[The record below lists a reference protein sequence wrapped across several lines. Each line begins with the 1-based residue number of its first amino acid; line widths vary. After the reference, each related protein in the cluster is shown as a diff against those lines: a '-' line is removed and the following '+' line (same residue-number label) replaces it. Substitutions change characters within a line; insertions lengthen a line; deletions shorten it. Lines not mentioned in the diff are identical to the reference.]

1 VLAVQVVSRKSLE
14 EKMEIQT
21 LRGFYWAGVHGSFSK
36 AAKTLNIGQSAISHQ
51 VKSLEGELH
60 VKLYQRAGRGIS
72 LTPEGKIL
80 VAYADIILQTLDNI
94 ETHFADLSDS
104 PEGTVNLAAYR
115 GIMQYKLPAIVQN
128 FKRKNPEIRLV
139 ILQKTLDSEV
149 LDMVS
154 SGDIDFGI
162 TSSWNDFTDIAF
174 FGVWTY
180 DMFLCVPVNHRLAG
194 RRTVALKEIVRE
206 PLILYE
212 RENSIHKRIEK
223 IFKENNL
230 SYNIVIETCGATVI
244 QEYVKVEQG
253 VSIVSGLVT
262 QAQQDESLSYI
273 PVTEHFGK
281 LGYGIAIKK
290 RRYLSLP
297 VRKFLQEIGLGE
309 ALASQDW
316 KI

>member
-1 VLAVQVVSRKSLE
+1 MGERNNRILE
-14 EKMEIQT
+14 EKMELQT

-36 AAKTLNIGQSAISHQ
+36 AGKTLNIGQSAISHQ
-51 VKSLEGELH
+51 VKSLEEELH
-60 VKLYQRAGRGIS
+60 VKLYQREGRGIS

-80 VAYADIILQTLDNI
+80 VAYVDIILQTLDNI

-104 PEGTVNLAAYR
+104 SEGTVNLAAYR

-154 SGDIDFGI
+154 SGHIDFGI
-162 TSSWNDFTDIAF
+162 TSSWNDFTDISF
-174 FGVWTY
+174 FEVWTY
-180 DMFLCVPVNHRLAG
+180 DMFLCVPGNHRLAG
-194 RRTVALKEIVRE
+194 RRKVALKEIVRE

-212 RENSIHKRIEK
+212 RENSIHKRIER

-230 SYNIVIETCGATVI
+230 SYNIVIETGGATVI

-253 VSIVSGLVT
+253 ISIVSGLVT
-262 QAQQDESLSYI
+262 QAKEDQLLSYI

-290 RRYLSLP
+290 RKYLSLP

-309 ALASQDW
+309 ALASQNW

>member
-1 VLAVQVVSRKSLE
+1 
-14 EKMEIQT
+14 MELQT

-36 AAKTLNIGQSAISHQ
+36 AGKTLNVGQSAISHQ
-51 VKSLEGELH
+51 VKSLEEELR
-60 VKLYQRAGRGIS
+60 VKLYQREGRGIS
-72 LTPEGKIL
+72 LTPEGKVL
-80 VAYADIILQTLDNI
+80 VAYVDIILQTLDNI

-104 PEGTVNLAAYR
+104 SEGTVNLAAYR

-154 SGDIDFGI
+154 SGHIDFGI
-162 TSSWNDFTDIAF
+162 TSSWNDFTDISF
-174 FGVWTY
+174 FEVWTY
-180 DMFLCVPVNHRLAG
+180 DMFLCVPSNHRLAG
-194 RRTVALKEIVRE
+194 RRRVALKEIVRE

-223 IFKENNL
+223 VFKENNL
-230 SYNIVIETCGATVI
+230 SYNIVIETGGAIVI

-253 VSIVSGLVT
+253 ISIVSGLVT
-262 QAQQDESLSYI
+262 QAEEDQLLSYI

-290 RRYLSLP
+290 RKYLSLP

-309 ALASQDW
+309 ALASQNW

>member
-1 VLAVQVVSRKSLE
+1 MGISE
-14 EKMEIQT
+14 EKMELQT

-51 VKSLEGELH
+51 VKSLEEELH

-80 VAYADIILQTLDNI
+80 LAYVDIILQTLDNL

-104 PEGTVNLAAYR
+104 PEGTVTLAAYR
-115 GIMQYKLPAIVQN
+115 GIMKYKLPAIVQN

-139 ILQKTLDSEV
+139 ILQRTLDSEV

-154 SGDIDFGI
+154 SGNIDFGI
-162 TSSWNDFTDIAF
+162 TSSWNEFPEITF
-174 FGVWTY
+174 FEVWTY
-180 DMFLCVPVNHRLAG
+180 DMFLCVPANHRLAG
-194 RRTVALKEIVRE
+194 RRKVALTEIARE

-212 RENSIHKRIEK
+212 RENSIRKRIEK

-230 SYNIVIETCGATVI
+230 SFNIVIETDGAAVI

-253 VSIVSGLVT
+253 ISFVSGLVT
-262 QAQQDESLSYI
+262 EAKEDPSLSYV

-290 RRYLSLP
+290 RKYLSLP

-309 ALASQDW
+309 ILTSQNW

>member
-1 VLAVQVVSRKSLE
+1 
-14 EKMEIQT
+14 MELQA

-36 AAKTLNIGQSAISHQ
+36 AGRILNIGQSAISHQ
-51 VKSLEGELH
+51 VQSLEEELR

-80 VAYADIILQTLDNI
+80 MAYVDIILQTLDNM
-94 ETHFADLSDS
+94 ETHFADLSGY
-104 PEGTVNLAAYR
+104 PEGTVTLAAYR
-115 GIMQYKLPAIVQN
+115 GIMKYKLPAIVQN
-128 FKRKNPEIRLV
+128 FKRKNPDIRLV

-149 LDMVS
+149 IDMVS

-162 TSSWNDFTDIAF
+162 TSSWNEFPDIAF
-174 FGVWTY
+174 FEVWTY
-180 DMFLCVPVNHRLAG
+180 DMFLCVPANHRLAG
-194 RRTVALKEIVRE
+194 RRRVALTEIARE

-212 RENSIHKRIEK
+212 RENSIRKRIEK
-223 IFKENNL
+223 ILKENNL
-230 SYNIVIETCGATVI
+230 SFNIVIETDGAAVI

-253 VSIVSGLVT
+253 ISFVSGLVT
-262 QAQQDESLSYI
+262 EAKEEHLLSYI

-281 LGYGIAIKK
+281 LGYGIAIK
-290 RRYLSLP
+290 RRKYLSLP

-309 ALASQDW
+309 TLSSQNW

>member
-1 VLAVQVVSRKSLE
+1 
-14 EKMEIQT
+14 MELQT

-36 AAKTLNIGQSAISHQ
+36 AAKILNIGQSAISHQ
-51 VKSLEGELH
+51 VKSLEEELH

-72 LTPEGKIL
+72 LTPQGKIL
-80 VAYADIILQTLDNI
+80 LAYIDIILQTLDNM

-104 PEGTVNLAAYR
+104 PEGTVTLAAYR
-115 GIMQYKLPAIVQN
+115 GIMKYKLPAIVQN

-139 ILQKTLDSEV
+139 ILQRTLDSEV

-154 SGDIDFGI
+154 SGNIDFGI
-162 TSSWNDFTDIAF
+162 TSSWNEFSDITF
-174 FGVWTY
+174 FEVWTY
-180 DMFLCVPVNHRLAG
+180 DMFLCVPANHRLAG
-194 RRTVALKEIVRE
+194 RRRVALTEIARE

-212 RENSIHKRIEK
+212 RENSIRKRIEK

-230 SYNIVIETCGATVI
+230 SFNIVIETDGAAVI

-253 VSIVSGLVT
+253 ISFVSGLVT
-262 QAQQDESLSYI
+262 EAKEEPFLSYV

-290 RRYLSLP
+290 RKYLSLP

-309 ALASQDW
+309 MLSSQNW

>member
-1 VLAVQVVSRKSLE
+1 
-14 EKMEIQT
+14 MELQT

-36 AAKTLNIGQSAISHQ
+36 AAKILNIGQSAISHQ
-51 VKSLEGELH
+51 VKSLEEELH

-72 LTPEGKIL
+72 LTPQGKIL
-80 VAYADIILQTLDNI
+80 LAYIDIILQTLDNM

-104 PEGTVNLAAYR
+104 PEGTVTLAAYR
-115 GIMQYKLPAIVQN
+115 GIMKYKLPAIVQN

-154 SGDIDFGI
+154 SGNIDFGI
-162 TSSWNDFTDIAF
+162 TSSWNEFSDITF
-174 FGVWTY
+174 FEVWTY
-180 DMFLCVPVNHRLAG
+180 DMFLCVPANHKLAG
-194 RRTVALKEIVRE
+194 RRRVALTEIARE

-212 RENSIHKRIEK
+212 RENSIRKRIEK

-230 SYNIVIETCGATVI
+230 SFNIVIETDGAAVI

-253 VSIVSGLVT
+253 ISFVSGLVT
-262 QAQQDESLSYI
+262 EAKEEPFLSYV

-290 RRYLSLP
+290 RKYLSLP

-309 ALASQDW
+309 MLSSQNW

>member
-1 VLAVQVVSRKSLE
+1 
-14 EKMEIQT
+14 MELQT

-36 AAKTLNIGQSAISHQ
+36 AAKALHVGQSAISHQ
-51 VKSLEGELH
+51 VKSLEEELR
-60 VKLYQRAGRGIS
+60 VKLYQRAGRGIA

-80 VAYADIILQTLDNI
+80 LAYVDIILQTLDNM

-104 PEGTVNLAAYR
+104 PEGTVTLAAYR

-139 ILQKTLDSEV
+139 ILQRTLDSNV

-154 SGDIDFGI
+154 AGNIDFGI
-162 TSSWNDFTDIAF
+162 TSSWNEFPDIAF
-174 FGVWTY
+174 FEVWSY
-180 DMFLCVPVNHRLAG
+180 DMFLCVPAHHRLAG
-194 RRTVALKEIVRE
+194 RRRVALTEIARE

-212 RENSIHKRIEK
+212 RENSIRKKIEK

-230 SYNIVIETCGATVI
+230 SFNIVIETDGAAVV

-253 VSIVSGLVT
+253 ISFVSGLVT
-262 QAQQDESLSYI
+262 EAKEAPLLSYVPI
-273 PVTEHFGK
+273 TEHFGK

-290 RRYLSLP
+290 RKYLSLP

-309 ALASQDW
+309 ALASQNW

>member
-1 VLAVQVVSRKSLE
+1 
-14 EKMEIQT
+14 MELQT
-21 LRGFYWAGVHGSFSK
+21 LRAFYWAGVYCSFSK
-36 AAKTLNIGQSAISHQ
+36 AGKTLNIGQSAISHQ
-51 VKSLEGELH
+51 VKSLEEELR
-60 VKLYQRAGRGIS
+60 VKLYQREGRGIS

-80 VAYADIILQTLDNI
+80 MAYADIILQTMNDV
-94 ETHFADLSDS
+94 ETHFADLSGS
-104 PEGTVNLAAYR
+104 PEGTVTLAAYR

-128 FKRKNPEIRLV
+128 FKRRNPEIRLV
-139 ILQKTLDSEV
+139 ILQRTLDSQV

-162 TSSWNDFTDIAF
+162 TSSWNEFLDIAF
-174 FGVWTY
+174 FEVWTY

-194 RRTVALKEIVRE
+194 RRRVALTEIARE
-206 PLILYE
+206 SLILYE
-212 RENSIHKRIEK
+212 RENSIRKRIEK
-223 IFKENNL
+223 VFKENNL
-230 SYNIVIETCGATVI
+230 SCNIVIETDGAAVI

-253 VSIVSGLVT
+253 ISFVSGLVT
-262 QAQQDESLSYI
+262 EAREDPSLSYV

-290 RRYLSLP
+290 RKYLSLP

-309 ALASQDW
+309 ALASQNW

>member
-1 VLAVQVVSRKSLE
+1 MGERNNRILE
-14 EKMEIQT
+14 EKMELQT

-36 AAKTLNIGQSAISHQ
+36 AGKTLNIGQSAISHQ
-51 VKSLEGELH
+51 VKSLEEELH
-60 VKLYQRAGRGIS
+60 VKLYQREGRGIS

-80 VAYADIILQTLDNI
+80 VAYVDIILQTLDNI

-104 PEGTVNLAAYR
+104 SEGTVNLAAYR

-128 FKRKNPEIRLV
+128 FKRENPEIRLV

-154 SGDIDFGI
+154 SGHIDFGI
-162 TSSWNDFTDIAF
+162 TSSWNDFTDISF
-174 FGVWTY
+174 FEVWTY
-180 DMFLCVPVNHRLAG
+180 DMFLCVPGNHRLAG
-194 RRTVALKEIVRE
+194 RRKVALKEIVRE

-212 RENSIHKRIEK
+212 RENSIHKRIER

-230 SYNIVIETCGATVI
+230 SYNIVIETGGATVI

-253 VSIVSGLVT
+253 ISIVSGLVT
-262 QAQQDESLSYI
+262 QAKEDQLLSYI

-281 LGYGIAIKK
+281 LGYGIAIK
-290 RRYLSLP
+290 RRKYLSLP

-309 ALASQDW
+309 ALASQNW

>member
-1 VLAVQVVSRKSLE
+1 
-14 EKMEIQT
+14 MELQT

-51 VKSLEGELH
+51 VKSLEEELH

-72 LTPEGKIL
+72 LTPQGKIL
-80 VAYADIILQTLDNI
+80 LAYVDIILQTVDNM

-104 PEGTVNLAAYR
+104 PEGTVTLAAYR

-128 FKRKNPEIRLV
+128 FKKKNPEIRLV
-139 ILQKTLDSEV
+139 ILQRTLDSDV

-154 SGDIDFGI
+154 SGNIDFGI
-162 TSSWNDFTDIAF
+162 TSSWNEFPDITF
-174 FGVWTY
+174 FEVWTY
-180 DMFLCVPVNHRLAG
+180 DMFLCVPANHRLAG
-194 RRTVALKEIVRE
+194 RRKVALTEIARE

-212 RENSIHKRIEK
+212 RENSIRRRIEK

-230 SYNIVIETCGATVI
+230 SFNIVIETDGAAVV
-244 QEYVKVEQG
+244 QQYVKVEQG
-253 VSIVSGLVT
+253 ISFVSGLVT
-262 QAQQDESLSYI
+262 EAKEDPSLSYV

-290 RRYLSLP
+290 RKYLSLP
-297 VRKFLQEIGLGE
+297 VRKFLQEIGVGE
-309 ALASQDW
+309 TLASQNW

>member
-1 VLAVQVVSRKSLE
+1 
-14 EKMEIQT
+14 MELQS

-36 AAKTLNIGQSAISHQ
+36 AAKTLNIGQSAVSHQ
-51 VKSLEGELH
+51 VKSLEGELR
-60 VKLYQRAGRGIS
+60 VKLYRRVGRGIT

-80 VAYADIILQTLDNI
+80 MAYLDIILQTLDNI
-94 ETHFADLSDS
+94 ETHFADLSGS
-104 PEGTVNLAAYR
+104 PEGTVTLAAYR
-115 GIMQYKLPAIVQN
+115 GIMQYKLPEIVQN
-128 FKRKNPEIRLV
+128 FKKKNPEIRLV
-139 ILQKTLDSEV
+139 ILQRTLDSEV

-162 TSSWNDFTDIAF
+162 TSSWNDFQDITF
-174 FGVWTY
+174 FEVWSY
-180 DMFLCVPVNHRLAG
+180 EMFLCVPKNHRLAG
-194 RRTVALKEIVRE
+194 RLRVGLKEIARE

-212 RENSIHKRIEK
+212 RENSIRRKIEGTL
-223 IFKENNL
+223 KENNL
-230 SYNIVIETCGATVI
+230 SCNIVIETDGAAVI

-253 VSIVSGLVT
+253 VSFVSGLVT
-262 QAQQDESLSYI
+262 ETKKDPLLSYV

-290 RRYLSLP
+290 RKYLSLP

-309 ALASQDW
+309 NLASQNW

>member
-1 VLAVQVVSRKSLE
+1 ML
-14 EKMEIQT
+14 
-21 LRGFYWAGVHGSFSK
+21 H
-36 AAKTLNIGQSAISHQ
+36 IGQSAISHQ
-51 VKSLEGELH
+51 VKSLEEELH

-72 LTPEGKIL
+72 LTPQGKVL
-80 VAYADIILQTLDNI
+80 MAYADIILQTMNDI

-104 PEGTVNLAAYR
+104 PEGTVTLAAYR
-115 GIMQYKLPAIVQN
+115 GIMLYKLPAVVQN
-128 FKRKNPEIRLV
+128 FKKKNPEIRLV

-154 SGDIDFGI
+154 SGDIDFGV
-162 TSSWNDFTDIAF
+162 TSSWNEFQDVAF
-174 FGVWTY
+174 FEVWTY
-180 DMFLCVPVNHRLAG
+180 DMFLCVPNNHRLAG
-194 RRTVALKEIVRE
+194 RRRVALTEIARE

-212 RENSIHKRIEK
+212 RENSIRKRIEK
-223 IFKENNL
+223 VLKESNL
-230 SYNIVIETCGATVI
+230 SYNIAIETDGAAVI

-253 VSIVSGLVT
+253 ISFVSGLVT
-262 QAQQDESLSYI
+262 EAKEDPSLSYV

-290 RRYLSLP
+290 RKYLSLP

-309 ALASQDW
+309 TLGGQNW